1 MQAFLLGLHS
11 GVRWLVVLVTIITL
25 VKLVLGIVQK
35 SSYDVWAKRLMTAFS
50 GLISL
55 QWALGLILLLV
66 LGIFNSGAIWGHAG
80 IMTVAVAVSH
90 MHNRWK
96 KSDDATRYQRGLMI
110 VVAVLV
116 LVILGVSL
124 VGGWRFGAS

>member
-11 GVRWLVVLVTIITL
+11 GVRWLVVLVTIIAL
-25 VKLVLGIVQK
+25 VKLVLGIIQK
-35 SSYDVWAKRLMTAFS
+35 SSYDPLARRLMLAFS
-50 GLISL
+50 GLVTI

-66 LGIFNSGAIWGHAG
+66 MGVFNSGAIWGHAG

-110 VVAVLV
+110 VVAVLA
-116 LVILGVSL
+116 LVIIGVA
-124 VGGWRFGAS
+124 VIGGWKFGA